1 MDGPRLRASRL
12 VSVSSYLKKYIQ
24 NMLAQA
30 ESLYILSDMNKRL
43 SKEKQALV
51 LSALCEGAPIE
62 ACARMFKVGT
72 NTITRIIRETGEAF
86 ADYMDKELRD
96 LPCLR
101 IELDEQWQYVGCHKG
116 RMLAPDKER
125 GDFWLWA
132 AIDADTKLVF
142 SHRVGRR
149 NWATGYDFVSDVRKR
164 VKGPVQIATDNN
176 VAYAGHIRREFGY
189 EGYSYGTETKIFGEP
204 HLSDGTLAA
213 LGKNQGVRKMVSAE
227 RKAVVGSPDLETL
240 TTSHIERVFLT
251 VRQELKRFQRRGLGY
266 SKDLATHTAAVALF
280 LGVYNFVRKHKT
292 LGTSPAVAAG
302 VEFERWDLER
312 VVEMTAEYIRRK
324 EDAVFEEAF
333 AEALGE

>member
-1 MDGPRLRASRL
+1 
-12 VSVSSYLKKYIQ
+12 
-24 NMLAQA
+24 MLAQA
-30 ESLYILSDMNKRL
+30 DSLYILSGMNKRL

-86 ADYMDKELRD
+86 ADYMDKEFRD

-101 IELDEQWQYVGCHKG
+101 IELDEQWQYVGCHAG
-116 RMLAPDKER
+116 RMLDRKEKER

-132 AIDADTKLVF
+132 AIDADTKLVL
-142 SHRVGRR
+142 SHRVGKRD
-149 NWATGYDFVSDVRKR
+149 WITGWSFVKDVSER
-164 VKGPVQIATDNN
+164 VSGPVQIATDQLP
-176 VAYAGHIRREFGY
+176 AYEGHIRTHFGY

-204 HLSDGTLAA
+204 HLPDGTLAR
-213 LGKNQGVRKMVSAE
+213 LGHKEGVRKMVTAE
-227 RKAVVGSPDLETL
+227 REAVVGSPDLESL
-240 TTSHIERVFLT
+240 TTAHIERVFLT
-251 VRQELKRFQRRGLGY
+251 VRQELKRFQRKGLGY

-312 VVEMTAEYIRRK
+312 VVEMAAEYCRRK

-333 AEALGE
+333 AEALGG